1 MVKELSGRAE
11 ESYSRAKTEIREVEK
26 LRMAKRREGERSTG
40 YSQYAEVMCELESII
55 QELSK
60 LKLDMASVLQERRR
74 AEREIDSSMVCMQQ
88 HSRTLETVKREIEEI
103 NEEHLLVELARIEAI
118 KERGEA
124 EAQREESSETFKAAK
139 EDTEKKKKELI
150 KEIENAKELEN
161 KLAITLSDI
170 TLLQGGLNLLKK
182 MERRAEN
189 IESNFLEEG
198 ELTVDESTLYSIT
211 KELEATK
218 KELASV
224 KNDSFQFMTS
234 MDVVRNELRHVMEET
249 AQVKKNEQK
258 PEMIIQN
265 LNSKLLKAKAKLEA
279 TSASEDKMKSIVSN
293 LSLTLEQ
300 LKSESEKA
308 KKERSIISEET
319 GIIKADVQKTE
330 MEIDLAE
337 ERLQAALQD
346 LKAVKA
352 SETEALNNLKAQ
364 IEITIRNRVSSSKQG
379 STITIS
385 RFEYEYLKGSAAVA
399 NKIAEKKVLAAHA
412 WIEALKASEKEM
424 AIKTELLRRESREL
438 KVEEEHEVR
447 ETKRSLSSK
456 KVVEKELE
464 HMRQKSAKNME
475 PEILQPE
482 NALRSKSMN
491 RSFRMA
497 PAKKVMSRRISTTA
511 DHNASKA
518 PSFRV
523 RRRKKIIPDLTKFF
537 GGKNSI

>member
-1 MVKELSGRAE
+1 MVKELSRRAE

-26 LRMAKRREGERSTG
+26 LRMAKRREGERST
-40 YSQYAEVMCELESII
+40 ELESII

-60 LKLDMASVLQERRR
+60 LRLDMASVLQERRR
-74 AEREIDSSMVCMQQ
+74 AEREIDSSMVRMQQ

-103 NEEHLLVELARIEAI
+103 NEEHVLVELARIEAI
-118 KERGEA
+118 KERGAA
-124 EAQREESSETFKAAK
+124 EAQRKESSETFKAAK
-139 EDTEKKKKELI
+139 EDTVKKKKEMI
-150 KEIENAKELEN
+150 QEIENAKELEN

-170 TLLQGGLNLLKK
+170 TLLQGGINLLKK

-198 ELTVDESTLYSIT
+198 ERTVDESTLYSIT

-234 MDVVRNELRHVMEET
+234 MDIVRNELRHVMEET

-300 LKSESEKA
+300 LKSDSEKA

-364 IEITIRNRVSSSKQG
+364 TEITIRNRVSASKRG

-385 RFEYEYLKGSAAVA
+385 RFEYEYLTGSAAGA
-399 NKIAEKKVLAAHA
+399 NEIAEKKVLAAHA

-447 ETKRSLSSK
+447 KTKRSLSAK
-456 KVVEKELE
+456 KVVEKELA

-497 PAKKVMSRRISTTA
+497 PVKKVMSRRISTTA
-511 DHNASKA
+511 DHNASKG